1 MASHRPAARILGTTS
16 VALALS
22 WAAAASAQTPEAVAA
37 ADAAFK
43 EASRLRAA
51 GNDVAACPKFAESK
65 ALAPAVGVS
74 LYLADCYAK
83 TGRSAS
89 AWREFRDAEKMAR
102 ERGDKRADL
111 AAQRAASLA
120 PNLNRLTVEVPADA
134 AKSGEQ
140 IQLDGAPLPPDSW
153 NVATPV
159 DPGDHI
165 VVVTAPGQPART
177 LDVHVEAGGTS
188 TTLPTALA
196 SAAPPTGP
204 AIASVP
210 PSAPAPVP
218 EPSAPATSAPHGA
231 LSPTPEPAAG
241 HDGSSARWISGG
253 LMLAGAVGVG
263 LGTWLVTYKTQDMV
277 DGQLCDPHLQA
288 HAIPEAAV
296 AFSVGGAALLS
307 GAVLFYLNRPGRNEV
322 SLAPSLVPGEGG
334 GAVLHGRF

>member
-1 MASHRPAARILGTTS
+1 MASHRPAARVLGTTS
-16 VALALS
+16 VALVLS

-43 EASRLRAA
+43 EGSRLRAA
-51 GNDVAACPKFAESK
+51 GNDAAACPKFAESK

-89 AWREFRDAEKMAR
+89 AWREFRDAEKLAR

-153 NVATPV
+153 NAPTPV
-159 DPGDHI
+159 DPGDHV

-177 LDVHVEAGGTS
+177 LNVHIEAGGTS
-188 TTLPTALA
+188 VTLPTALA
-196 SAAPPTGP
+196 SAAPAPGP
-204 AIASVP
+204 
-210 PSAPAPVP
+210 APAPAP
-218 EPSAPATSAPHGA
+218 PAPATSAPPAA
-231 LSPTPEPAAG
+231 LSPTPDVAATG
-241 HDGSSARWISGG
+241 HDGREARWISGG

-277 DGQLCDPHLQA
+277 DGQLCDPHLQD
-288 HAIPEAAV
+288 HAIPEGAV

-322 SLAPSLVPGEGG
+322 SLAPSLLPGEGG